1 MLPYGAD
8 WKGHERLISCLKNA
22 HQLAYIMH
30 SRAKYK
36 PTGLLLV
43 EVVLVVLAAEAHVT
57 VVATAAAA

>member
-1 MLPYGAD
+1 
-8 WKGHERLISCLKNA
+8 
-22 HQLAYIMH
+22 MH

-57 VVATAAAA
+57 VVATAAAAQFSSPDIYTL